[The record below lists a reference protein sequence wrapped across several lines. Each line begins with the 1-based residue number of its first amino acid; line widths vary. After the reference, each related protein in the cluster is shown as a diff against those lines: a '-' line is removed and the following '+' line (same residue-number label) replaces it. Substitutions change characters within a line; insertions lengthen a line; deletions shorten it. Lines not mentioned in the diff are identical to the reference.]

1 MQWTLP
7 GTHSRVAPRQD
18 ELILRAKQRDSAA
31 WSEIYSQNYLS
42 VYKYIYGRLGRKE
55 EAEDLAAQVFL
66 EAMQSI
72 DAYKDMGR
80 PLIAWLFGI
89 ARNLVNGGVRK
100 AKRVESVDAPGEDRV
115 VDSSITTM
123 LGGFSAESLDL
134 IRALDQLTKEQ
145 RETLILRFFVGLTAK
160 ETSLVV
166 GKSEQAVYALQ
177 VRAIS
182 TLRRFL
188 ADEPLVSREKLAA

>member
-7 GTHSRVAPRQD
+7 GAHSPATPRQD
-18 ELILRAKQRDSAA
+18 DLLLRARQRDSSA
-31 WSEIYSQNYLS
+31 WSEIYAQNYLT

-72 DAYKDMGR
+72 DAYRDMGR

-100 AKRVESVDAPGEDRV
+100 ARRVESVDATGEDQL
-115 VDSSITTM
+115 VDA
-123 LGGFSAESLDL
+123 GFSFLFSSLTAESLDL
-134 IRALDQLTKEQ
+134 TRALDQLTKEQ

-160 ETSLVV
+160 ETARVV

-177 VRAIS
+177 VRAIA

-188 ADEPLVSREKLAA
+188 AEEPQGPRERLAA